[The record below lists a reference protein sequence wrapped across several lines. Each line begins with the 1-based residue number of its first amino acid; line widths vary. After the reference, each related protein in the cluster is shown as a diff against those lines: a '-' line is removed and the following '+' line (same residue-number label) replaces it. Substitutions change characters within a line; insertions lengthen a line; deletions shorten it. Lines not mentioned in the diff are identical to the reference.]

1 MDDNTSIQFRLR
13 LAQINGINMNEKQL
27 SETNHQRIDES
38 IDHIKQALDRGNVA
52 VRRNAVSHRLAT
64 PEHITQALNDKES
77 YVRAAAINHHSATPE
92 HITQALKDKEPAVRL
107 LAIKHPKAT
116 PEHITQALNDK
127 DVDVRQAALKHPNV
141 TSEHITQALKDTNAD
156 VRYDAITHRKAT
168 TAHLEQGMKDS
179 NESVRRAANIIHERD
194 QQPITESHINEAKG
208 HVSTEIDYAGDASD
222 RAEDAKTHGVKI
234 TPSRNAVQ
242 GSDHRVSGPRKNV
255 GNFLIH
261 HYGDKAEAKENHPEV
276 FEGMNEEKIDEV
288 KRSSDYLHS
297 TATED
302 QRAPTLKT
310 YHTAMAKYSDL
321 PPRAAHIKALN
332 DTIDKHG
339 VKNANQHVT
348 KHFYSQMQQHLSD
361 ED

>member
-13 LAQINGINMNEKQL
+13 LAQINGIKM
-27 SETNHQRIDES
+27 
-38 IDHIKQALDRGNVA
+38 
-52 VRRNAVSHRLAT
+52 
-64 PEHITQALNDKES
+64 
-77 YVRAAAINHHSATPE
+77 
-92 HITQALKDKEPAVRL
+92 
-107 LAIKHPKAT
+107 
-116 PEHITQALNDK
+116 
-127 DVDVRQAALKHPNV
+127 
-141 TSEHITQALKDTNAD
+141 
-156 VRYDAITHRKAT
+156 
-168 TAHLEQGMKDS
+168 
-179 NESVRRAANIIHERD
+179 
-194 QQPITESHINEAKG
+194 NEAKG
-208 HVSTEIDYAGDASD
+208 HVSTEIDYVGDASD

-261 HYGDKAEAKENHPEV
+261 HYGDKAEAKENHPKV
-276 FEGMNEEKIDEV
+276 FEGMNEEKIDEDFEVGRKVNVTNPKATPRYEITGKDDTHYHLKGPNDKTMKLPKERIHRVNKVNEEQIDEV
-288 KRSSDYLHS
+288 KRSADYLHS

-310 YHTAMAKYSDL
+310 YHTAMAKYSNL

-348 KHFYSQMQQHLSD
+348 KHFYSQMQKHLSD